1 MNTLTIKLDGVSE
14 MVLENKKYN
23 SSFFKKSKFQLLDLH
38 KPLL

>member
-14 MVLENKKYN
+14 ILENKKYN